1 MARLGAFAVAGRR
14 AVFRPRAGH
23 SSSAAYAIAGS
34 LADWALKLLGLTNL
48 GRSTRLQRA
57 RTSTI
62 GVKRGADR
70 MIELEAVRKVY
81 PDGHVALQAL
91 SLVVERGTTLALLGP
106 SGCGKTTTLKLINR
120 LVDPTGGRV
129 CIDGRDSA
137 ELDPIALRR
146 DMGFVVQDA
155 GLFPHLTALG
165 NVEVVPRLLG
175 WSAARRLARARELF
189 ALTGLDFA
197 ALAGRYPAQL
207 SGGQRQRVGLARALA
222 VDPPI
227 VLMDEPFGALD
238 PITRRRLHDE
248 FLVLKARLRKT
259 VVLVTHDV
267 EEAFRLADRV
277 ALLNDGTVAQL
288 GTPAE
293 IRAAPA
299 STFVASF
306 IGHGAAVAS

>member
-1 MARLGAFAVAGRR
+1 
-14 AVFRPRAGH
+14 
-23 SSSAAYAIAGS
+23 
-34 LADWALKLLGLTNL
+34 
-48 GRSTRLQRA
+48 
-57 RTSTI
+57 
-62 GVKRGADR
+62 

-81 PDGHVALQAL
+81 PDGHLALRAV
-91 SLVVERGTTLALLGP
+91 SLTVDSGTTLALLGP

-120 LVDPTGGRV
+120 LIDPTAGRV
-129 CIDGRDSA
+129 RIDDRDIA
-137 ELDPIALRR
+137 AVDPIALRR
-146 DMGFVVQDA
+146 EMGFVVQDA

-175 WSAARRLARARELF
+175 WSTDRRIARARELF

-197 ALAGRYPAQL
+197 ALAGRYPFQL

-238 PITRRRLHDE
+238 PLTRRRLHDE
-248 FLVLKARLRKT
+248 FLRLKARLHKT

-277 ALLNDGTVAQL
+277 AVLNDGTVAQI
-288 GTPAE
+288 GTPNE
-293 IRAAPA
+293 IRTAPA
-299 STFVASF
+299 SPFVASF
-306 IGHGAAVAS
+306 IERGAAAT